1 MTGRHMLCTG
11 SALFLAV
18 CAAALF
24 PSPARASAADWTAV
38 SQKEGLDAAD
48 SAAAD
53 SEAEAPPGV
62 PDLTEVLHPQG
73 SHYRIVCQDMT
84 LPERFGAQIA
94 GYKDGGEKV
103 REKASRVT
111 RLKGAIGE
119 IEIDW
124 TVLNAPDEEYQA
136 YLDQEL
142 SRVDELNAEDRID
155 LFTVGTN
162 LLPKYCQG
170 DQEVAMTAGEIGLS
184 ESDLVSQFEPLRTLA
199 KGADGEQRAVTYELP
214 VCAWVYRRSIA
225 KEVLG
230 TDDPSRVGAA
240 VQNWDAFEQT
250 AAKMKTSG
258 YQMYSSW
265 MELYDI
271 CAAEVSAPW
280 VDEENALRFDDAVVE
295 WIRRT
300 RSDAEKGYVH
310 GSERGSEE
318 WVADMAKNSR
328 VFGFCLTP
336 AEIRTTLA
344 GTDSGKAGDWAVT
357 GGPGSC
363 LDGASWL
370 CAAAGSDNKELTKR
384 VMQTLTTGEES
395 MMDMLTRTGIAVNN
409 RSVMEQAASDRT
421 LTNAVLGGE
430 NPFGIWL
437 RAAGKVSVEHR
448 TDYDDG
454 LKQIL
459 EASYLPYFKGET
471 DEQSALGNFYAAA
484 LTRYPDLLT

>member
-1 MTGRHMLCTG
+1 MAKKVPQINASSMADISFLLLIFFLVTTSMDVNQGLARRLPAPIPPDQKVEDKDINKRNLLVVKIN
-11 SALFLAV
+11 SANQLMV
-18 CAAALF
+18 
-24 PSPARASAADWTAV
+24 
-38 SQKEGLDAAD
+38 
-48 SAAAD
+48 
-53 SEAEAPPGV
+53 
-62 PDLTEVLHPQG
+62 QG
-73 SHYRIVCQDMT
+73 QLMDVKQ
-84 LPERFGAQIA
+84 L
-94 GYKDGGEKV
+94 
-103 REKASRVT
+103 REKAKEFIKNENDNAFLPKLVEEDF
-111 RLKGAIGE
+111 GAPFGVIRYTKDHV
-119 IEIDW
+119 ISVQNDVD
-124 TVLNAPDEEYQA
+124 TQYQA